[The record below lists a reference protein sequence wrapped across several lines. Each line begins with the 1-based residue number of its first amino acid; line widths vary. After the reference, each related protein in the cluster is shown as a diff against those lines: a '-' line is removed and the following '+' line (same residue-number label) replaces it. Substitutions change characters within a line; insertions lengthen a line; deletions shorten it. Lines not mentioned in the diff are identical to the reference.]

1 MKCVQCTFMLNIIS
15 VSSLKEFVDRW
26 RYNAKRASQA
36 QMRLKIL
43 EKL

>member
-1 MKCVQCTFMLNIIS
+1 MCVMNLMFQ
-15 VSSLKEFVDRW
+15 EFVDRW

-36 QMRLKIL
+36 QMRIKIL

>member
-1 MKCVQCTFMLNIIS
+1 MFQ
-15 VSSLKEFVDRW
+15 EFVDRW

-36 QMRLKIL
+36 QMRIKIL